1 MFKRLFILL
10 LFCSILKTGYSQNI
24 SEQTKRREVAQKEI
38 DYINKQLD
46 ANKIRQQRGLDD
58 INFIQRKISNR
69 KSIIRDLEAEINVTD
84 SRIKAIE
91 REIDTLTADLK
102 TLKDNY
108 AHLIYHSYK
117 NRDRTVQI
125 LHLLASKSIEQ
136 GYRRWNYMKSYSDQ
150 LKSNAVKIDESNT
163 KLLAEKENLAQTRIK
178 SVEIQG
184 QRKKEIDQLTTEE
197 KDSQQLVKQLTQKEA
212 QFKKQLEEK
221 RKEVERLN
229 KEIERI
235 LAAATKEKT
244 STSYTNSAA
253 SAADRVLTGSFES
266 NKGKLPW
273 PIRDGVVIEHFGQH
287 NHPVF
292 KNVKLPFNN
301 GVNISTEA
309 HAEVLCIF
317 DGTVKQVLVM
327 PGYNQCVLVQHGDY
341 YTFYTKLEKIT
352 VKSGDTVKRGQ
363 SIGTLVEADGTSV
376 IHFQL
381 WKGTEKQ
388 NPEQWISK

>member
-1 MFKRLFILL
+1 MFKKLFILL
-10 LFCSILKTGYSQNI
+10 FLCSIFKIGYSQNV
-24 SEQTKRREVAQKEI
+24 SEQTKRREAAQKEI
-38 DYINKQLD
+38 EYINKQLE
-46 ANKIRQQRGLDD
+46 ANKNSQQRGLAD

-69 KSIIRDLEAEINVTD
+69 KNIIRELDAEINTTD
-84 SRIKAIE
+84 ARIKTIE
-91 REIDTLTADLK
+91 IEIDNLTKELK
-102 TLKDNY
+102 KLKESY

-117 NRDRTVQI
+117 NRDRTVQL
-125 LHLLASKSIEQ
+125 LHLLASKNIEQ

-150 LKSNAVKIDESNT
+150 LKNSSIKINESNA
-163 KLLAEKENLAQTRIK
+163 KLLAEKDTLAQTRDK
-178 SVEIQG
+178 SVKMQG
-184 QRKKEIDQLTTEE
+184 QRKNEISQLSAEE
-197 KDSQQLVKQLTQKEA
+197 KDSQQLIKQLTQKES

-221 RKEVERLN
+221 RKEVEKLN

-235 LAAATKEKT
+235 LAAATKEKK
-244 STSYTNSAA
+244 STDYTNSAA
-253 SAADRVLTGSFES
+253 SAADRVLSGNFEN

-273 PIRDGVVIEHFGQH
+273 PIRDGVVVEHFGQH

-301 GVNISTEA
+301 GVNISTDP
-309 HAEVLCIF
+309 HANVYCVF

-352 VKSGDTVKRGQ
+352 VKSGDSVKRGQ
-363 SIGTLVEADGTSV
+363 AIGTLVETDGTSV

-388 NPEQWISK
+388 DPELWISK

>member
-10 LFCSILKTGYSQNI
+10 FLCSILKTGYSQNI
-24 SEQTKRREVAQKEI
+24 SEQTKRREQAQKEI
-38 DYINKQLD
+38 DYINKQLE
-46 ANKIRQQRGLDD
+46 ANKSNQQRGLAD

-69 KSIIRDLEAEINVTD
+69 RNIIKDFDTEISAADT
-84 SRIKAIE
+84 RIKAIE
-91 REIDTLTADLK
+91 REINNLTNDLK
-102 TLKDNY
+102 QLKDNY

-117 NRDRTVQI
+117 NRDRTVLI
-125 LHLLASKSIEQ
+125 LHLLASKNIEQ

-150 LKSNAVKIDESNT
+150 LKNSAVKINESNT
-163 KLLAEKENLAQTRIK
+163 KLLAEKETFAQARTK
-178 SVEIQG
+178 SVEMQD
-184 QRKKEIDQLTTEE
+184 QRKKEIEQLTVEE
-197 KDSQQLVKQLTQKEA
+197 KDSQQLIKQLTQKEA
-212 QFKKQLEEK
+212 EFKKQLEEK
-221 RKEVERLN
+221 RKEIERLN

-235 LAAATKEKT
+235 LAAAAKEKK
-244 STSYTNSAA
+244 STEYTNSTA
-253 SAADRVLTGSFES
+253 STADRVLTGNFEN

-273 PIRDGVVIEHFGQH
+273 PIRDGVIIEHFGQH

-292 KNVKLPFNN
+292 KNIKLPFNN
-301 GVNISTEA
+301 GVNISTES
-309 HAEVLCIF
+309 HAQVFCIF

-352 VKSGDTVKRGQ
+352 VKSGDAIKRGQ
-363 SIGTLVEADGTSV
+363 VIGSLVETEGTSV

-388 NPEQWISK
+388 DPEQWISK